1 MLSKLHIRMTVVGN
15 MYKDEACKLAETVED
30 IFNASPLPADELWDR
45 SLVLPSGS
53 NYVWS
58 LPVPNKNEANSALT
72 YYINLS
78 KATDR
83 RRYVLTALIA
93 HILSEPAFAVLR
105 TREQLGYIVSSSLWQ
120 LTGGG
125 QAGIG
130 ILVQSE
136 RDPLYLEQRVDAF
149 LHEMSEKIQAM
160 PESEFLEHKTALQ
173 KQWREAPKNLN
184 EEMNRYWVQIEW
196 GYLDFHRRECPLA
209 KCCMTS

>member
-15 MYKDEACKLAETVED
+15 MYKDEACRLAETVEG

-196 GYLDFHRRECPLA
+196 GYLDFHRRECPFTS
-209 KCCMTS
+209 CCMTS

>member
-1 MLSKLHIRMTVVGN
+1 MTVVGN

-196 GYLDFHRRECPLA
+196 GYLDFHRRECPFTS
-209 KCCMTS
+209 CCMTS